1 MEHIL
6 CFACILGFFI
16 WVTLN
21 FSCILL
27 STPEQLLSQSWP
39 FLGDPQ
45 GLLHVVRWWTQS
57 SASRSR
63 TLTAGSPQWSTS
75 QTSKPSLERSHLLP
89 KWLSLMV
96 SGRQLK
102 EAYLRGVMVLTN
114 QGKLFPFS
122 STRKFV
128 GKWHFGQ
135 EFGKFWISWSCS
147 TDNIKRWFATRRN
160 GILSKQWP
168 IKRKINLK
176 NTWNYFRVWLRSLC
190 CLLHA
195 AGVDVFKIAS
205 AQFVFSI
212 IHEQKWYLS
221 FGKVWTFWRNSGWTV
236 YLW

>member
-1 MEHIL
+1 MGFCVCVIPHFSIDLIQLMEHFL
-6 CFACILGFFI
+6 CFTFCLGFFI

-27 STPEQLLSQSWP
+27 STPEQLLSQSSP
-39 FLGDPQ
+39 FLCDPQ

-122 STRKFV
+122 STRRFV

-147 TDNIKRWFATRRN
+147 TNNIKRWFATRRN
-160 GILSKQWP
+160 GSLSKQWP
-168 IKRKINLK
+168 IKRKMN
-176 NTWNYFRVWLRSLC
+176 
-190 CLLHA
+190 
-195 AGVDVFKIAS
+195 
-205 AQFVFSI
+205 
-212 IHEQKWYLS
+212 
-221 FGKVWTFWRNSGWTV
+221 
-236 YLW
+236 